1 MDQRLRNCF
10 LNRSSDS
17 CRSLLTQGPRP
28 VLELGVIFILPT
40 AGGHTES
47 LPLTNKQEFLPNRVR
62 NKLAPMPLINEPV
75 EISADLFGKC
85 NVSATC
91 ARE

>member
-17 CRSLLTQGPRP
+17 CRSLLTQVRVPC
-28 VLELGVIFILPT
+28 LSSVIFILLT
-40 AGGHTES
+40 ASGHTES

-85 NVSATC
+85 NVRATC